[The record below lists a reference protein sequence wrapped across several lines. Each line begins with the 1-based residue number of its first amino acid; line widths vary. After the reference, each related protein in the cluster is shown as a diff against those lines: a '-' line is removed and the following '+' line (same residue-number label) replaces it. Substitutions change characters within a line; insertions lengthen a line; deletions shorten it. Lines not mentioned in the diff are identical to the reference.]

1 MSLDKFV
8 MRGFSGSTGSG
19 EGRWVASS
27 SAQSNSSIN
36 SGSRAQ
42 SGSSFVMGGG
52 GLRPRPTTSSP
63 RGGGRSSEHDG
74 SRGEASG
81 GGDRYSFN
89 VDKVRNKGAEHK
101 SGQHQGCFGRD
112 GRSLNELASTQR
124 GHRIVVGLAMYGIGL
139 FILIFLL
146 VAFLGAGKNDD
157 YYELPGTSK
166 KARPMWSNSRNAR

>member
-8 MRGFSGSTGSG
+8 MRGFTGTVGSG
-19 EGRWVASS
+19 EGRWVSSS
-27 SAQSNSSIN
+27 SAPNNNSIN

-52 GLRPRPTTSSP
+52 GLRPRPTQSSKSGT
-63 RGGGRSSEHDG
+63 RYSEHDG
-74 SRGEASG
+74 SMGEASG

-89 VDKVRNKGAEHK
+89 ADRVRNKGAEHK
-101 SGQHQGCFGRD
+101 SGHHQGCFGRD
-112 GRSLNELASTQR
+112 GRSLNELANTQR

-146 VAFLGAGKNDD
+146 VAFFGGGKNEDF
-157 YYELPGTSK
+157 YELPGTSK
-166 KARPMWSNSRNAR
+166 KAKPMWSSSRSVR

>member
-8 MRGFSGSTGSG
+8 MRGFSGSVGSG
-19 EGRWVASS
+19 EGRWVASPGS
-27 SAQSNSSIN
+27 QGNNSLN
-36 SGSRAQ
+36 SGSRAH

-52 GLRPRPTTSSP
+52 GLRARPTPS
-63 RGGGRSSEHDG
+63 RRAGERCSEHDG
-74 SRGEASG
+74 SSGEASG

-89 VDKVRNKGAEHK
+89 VDKVRNKGTDHK
-101 SGQHQGCFGRD
+101 HGQHQGCFG
-112 GRSLNELASTQR
+112 GRSLNEIASTQR

-146 VAFLGAGKNDD
+146 IAFLGGGKNQD